1 MSLIDEY
8 FEYQDK
14 FESKY
19 GINTIVLM
27 EVGSFF
33 EIYGTDDE
41 ELNKGRIREICEIT
55 ALTLSLIHI

>member
-14 FESKY
+14 FEGKY

-27 EVGSFF
+27 LKLVTNQGV
-33 EIYGTDDE
+33 
-41 ELNKGRIREICEIT
+41 
-55 ALTLSLIHI
+55 

>member
-19 GINTIVLM
+19 GNNTI
-27 EVGSFF
+27 SFD
-33 EIYGTDDE
+33 G
-41 ELNKGRIREICEIT
+41 LLK
-55 ALTLSLIHI
+55 LK

>member
-14 FESKY
+14 FELKY
-19 GINTIVLM
+19 GENTIILM

-41 ELNKGRIREICEIT
+41 ESNKRFIEIQ
-55 ALTLSLIHI
+55 